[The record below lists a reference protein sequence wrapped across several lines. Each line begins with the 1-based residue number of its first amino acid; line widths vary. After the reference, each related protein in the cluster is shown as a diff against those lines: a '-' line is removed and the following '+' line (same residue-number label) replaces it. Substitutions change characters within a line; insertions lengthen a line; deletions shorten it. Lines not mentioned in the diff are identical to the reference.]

1 MTRQISLNV
10 PDIGD
15 AERIELVAWMVE
27 AGAHVSK
34 NEELCELVT
43 DKAAF
48 PLESPFSG
56 TLVSVVKAAGEVVK
70 VGDPLAILE
79 VAEVETERESDR

>member
-1 MTRQISLNV
+1 MSSDEIPLNV

-15 AERIELVAWMVE
+15 TDKIELVSWNIS
-27 AGAHVSK
+27 AGQSVK
-34 NEELCELVT
+34 EGQELCELVT

-56 TLVSVVKAAGEVVK
+56 TIVRILKKEGDPVH
-70 VGDPLAILE
+70 VGDTLAVLQ
-79 VAEVETERESDR
+79 RK